1 MDKSKDLTDWTFF
14 WDTMQPVPLPLT
26 QNCLFTEGGG
36 EDGLETEKKGCYD
49 PSLHLSQFQHKSID
63 LLKRKNHQSGR
74 LLQWS
79 GEM

>member
-1 MDKSKDLTDWTFF
+1 
-14 WDTMQPVPLPLT
+14 MQPVPLPLT